1 MWFSLPDIQY
11 RLTNKTVFVDA
22 GDILSNKNV
31 REKLQCL
38 NVAISRAKDE
48 LYIINGG

>member
-1 MWFSLPDIQY
+1 MS
-11 RLTNKTVFVDA
+11 VFVDA
-22 GDILSNKNV
+22 GDILLNKNV